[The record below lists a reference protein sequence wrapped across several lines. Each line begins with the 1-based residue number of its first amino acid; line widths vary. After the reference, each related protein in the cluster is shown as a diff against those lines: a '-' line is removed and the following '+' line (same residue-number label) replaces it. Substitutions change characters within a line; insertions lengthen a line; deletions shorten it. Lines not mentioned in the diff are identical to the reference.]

1 MQRSPQGTV
10 VRSASGPASRRGAT
24 AAVPRKVVAAREV
37 YDWCMA
43 RTNIDIDDEACEQIM
58 RQHRL
63 RTKREAVNLAL
74 RSLAVE
80 PAAADDTP
88 AAPTSGWDDDT
99 DPERASRLERLQ
111 SSTQMDADE
120 IIDLGIDL
128 VERQHADRCRE
139 RAEALL
145 SSGFVGCLPDAPSD
159 LAANHRQYL
168 AESFGEQRDAC

>member
-1 MQRSPQGTV
+1 
-10 VRSASGPASRRGAT
+10 
-24 AAVPRKVVAAREV
+24 
-37 YDWCMA
+37 MA

-74 RSLAVE
+74 RSLAVA
-80 PAAADDTP
+80 PVAAGNAL
-88 AAPTSGWDDDT
+88 AVPTTGRGGDT
-99 DPERASRLERLQ
+99 DPERASRLEQLQ

-128 VERQHADRCRE
+128 VERQLADRYRD

-145 SSGFVGCLPDAPSD
+145 SSDFVGCLPDAPSD

-168 AESFGEQRDAC
+168 AESFGEQRDAG